1 MGRVLAVIIW
11 IITLLS
17 VLLFVTGKWWFP
29 EGISS
34 HAPALDRQ
42 FLITIV
48 VVGIAFTA
56 AQIGLGWMVWKYRDT
71 GKPGDPAFDAFY
83 ASQVPSLADFAR
95 QQQLNRDAAVALLDK
110 IGPVIL
116 LTHSQSGA
124 FSWPIAGTSTTE
136 TRRWPASTTTTR
148 FFLLIPT
155 TMVPSQAPV
164 ASHLPSGL

>member
-17 VLLFVTGKWWFP
+17 VLLFVAGKWWFP

-48 VVGIAFTA
+48 VVGISFTA

-71 GKPGDPAFDAFY
+71 GSSTDRAVYSHG
-83 ASQVPSLADFAR
+83 S
-95 QQQLNRDAAVALLDK
+95 NRLEAVSYTH
-110 IGPVIL
+110 
-116 LTHSQSGA
+116 LT
-124 FSWPIAGTSTTE
+124 
-136 TRRWPASTTTTR
+136 
-148 FFLLIPT
+148 LPT
-155 TMVPSQAPV
+155 IYSV
-164 ASHLPSGL
+164 